1 MRKISEISAE
11 KMRVKEKL
19 DRVLAN
25 DSRDINLV
33 RRAVRNK
40 ILSNQKLNN
49 ELERLLEQ
57 EYKLERE
64 ENEVNFKLQLIE
76 AGKK

>member
-1 MRKISEISAE
+1 MRKISEILTE
-11 KMRVKEKL
+11 KMRVKENL

-40 ILSNQKLNN
+40 ILINP
-49 ELERLLEQ
+49 
-57 EYKLERE
+57 
-64 ENEVNFKLQLIE
+64 QL
-76 AGKK
+76 

>member
-11 KMRVKEKL
+11 KMRVKENL

-40 ILSNQKLNN
+40 ILINP
-49 ELERLLEQ
+49 
-57 EYKLERE
+57 
-64 ENEVNFKLQLIE
+64 QL
-76 AGKK
+76 